1 MKDPTSIHSRML
13 ALGALSMGFAMI
25 SGAFG
30 FFYVKVF
37 LDIYHVEEKW
47 FQIAQ
52 TLFLIWNTVNDP
64 LFAYLQDT
72 TNFRFS
78 RTRRESVLYA
88 APFFAISFVVPWFPW
103 GDVDSLRPWV
113 TGVHLIFALC
123 LWDTMFTYVGLASCC
138 LFTEISKDNENR
150 LKMIRYSQIGSLLG
164 SSSVFLLQYFSDQLK
179 NFAAFQA
186 TIIVIAFIS
195 FLLMYYCGKH
205 AHTER
210 ELEAMESTANVSEVK
225 ESYSYF
231 TLARQIFSN
240 RNFIAFVVMNFFQ
253 EFHKTFLSNFFA
265 IFSDQLIPQ
274 TALSPFARS
283 VFYGSTAPGA
293 KVITYF
299 KPTDNTPYRSVKWIN
314 MIIY

>member
-1 MKDPTSIHSRML
+1 MQIPSVHSRML

-52 TLFLIWNTVNDP
+52 TLFLVWNTINDP

-88 APFFAISFVVPWFPW
+88 APFFAVSFVVPWFPW
-103 GDVDSLRPWV
+103 GSPDSHRPWI

-138 LFTEISKDNENR
+138 LFTEISRDNENR
-150 LKMIRYSQIGSLLG
+150 VKMIRYTQIGSLLG
-164 SSSVFLLQYFSDQLK
+164 SSSIFLLQYVSDQLQ

-186 TIIVIAFIS
+186 TSLVIAVVS
-195 FLLMYYCGKH
+195 CLLMYYCGKH

-210 ELEAMESTANVSEVK
+210 ELED
-225 ESYSYF
+225 
-231 TLARQIFSN
+231 I
-240 RNFIAFVVMNFFQ
+240 
-253 EFHKTFLSNFFA
+253 
-265 IFSDQLIPQ
+265 
-274 TALSPFARS
+274 
-283 VFYGSTAPGA
+283 GSTPDLW
-293 KVITYF
+293 KL
-299 KPTDNTPYRSVKWIN
+299 KKNN
-314 MIIY
+314 H

>member
-1 MKDPTSIHSRML
+1 MKQTHSLHSRML
-13 ALGALSMGFAMI
+13 ALGSLSMAFSMI

-52 TLFLIWNTVNDP
+52 TLFLIWNTLNDP

-72 TNFRFS
+72 TNYRFS

-88 APFFAISFVVPWFPW
+88 SPFFALAFVVPWFPW
-103 GDVDSLRPWV
+103 ADPESHRPWV
-113 TGVHLIFALC
+113 TGCHLIFALC

-138 LFTEISKDNENR
+138 LFTEISRDNANR
-150 LKMIRYSQIGSLLG
+150 VKLIRYTQIGSLFG
-164 SSSVFLLQYFSDQLK
+164 SSSVLLLQYFSDQLQ
-179 NFAAFQA
+179 NFTAFQY
-186 TIIVIAFIS
+186 TSLFIAFVS

-210 ELEAMESTANVSEVK
+210 ELEDIESPDVK
-225 ESYSYF
+225 ELFENKDKPTQKYGYF
-231 TLARQIFSN
+231 TLAKQIFSN
-240 RNFIAFVVMNFFQ
+240 RDFIAFVVMNFFQ

-265 IFSDQLIPQ
+265 IFADQLINKDL
-274 TALSPFARS
+274 LSPLERS
-283 VFYGSTAPGA
+283 LFYGSTAPGA
-293 KVITYF
+293 KVHMF
-299 KPTDNTPYRSVKWIN
+299 APDL
-314 MIIY
+314 